1 VIERAEGAVFD
12 IQDLAVTD
20 GAGLRTV
27 VFLKGCPLRCRWC
40 ANPEGQERG
49 REVMHI
55 RSTCARCMTC
65 AAFCPSGAVS
75 AASDGGPVFAREAC
89 SRCADTPCV
98 ARCPTRSLRTV
109 GREWTADALYAR
121 VRQNAIFYRNS
132 GGGVTLSGGE
142 PLAQPMFVREFLA
155 RCAAVGLSVGVET
168 CGFFDWESVEP
179 FIRNIAFFFF
189 DVKCLDDAVHRRVT
203 GQGNERILGNLERL
217 AALCADRI
225 TISVPVVGGVNASA
239 DFFEALADLCRRL
252 GIRSVRLLPYHTLGV
267 SKYKGLGRS
276 YLMPDSAAVEPEEI
290 GRFAELLRASGIE
303 CRID

>member
-1 VIERAEGAVFD
+1 MNPSVTGRIHSIESFGT
-12 IQDLAVTD
+12 LD
-20 GAGLRTV
+20 GPGIRYVL
-27 VFLKGCPLRCRWC
+27 FLQGCPLRCLYC
-40 ANPEGQERG
+40 HNPDARG
-49 REVMHI
+49 ESGGTVMSAGEVMADI
-55 RSTCARCMTC
+55 LTYRAFIAR
-65 AAFCPSGAVS
+65 
-75 AASDGGPVFAREAC
+75 
-89 SRCADTPCV
+89 
-98 ARCPTRSLRTV
+98 
-109 GREWTADALYAR
+109 
-121 VRQNAIFYRNS
+121 
-132 GGGVTLSGGE
+132 GGVTLSGGE
-142 PLAQPMFVREFLA
+142 PLAQPAFVRDFLS

-225 TISVPVVGGVNASA
+225 TVSVPVVGGVNA
-239 DFFEALADLCRRL
+239 DTEFFGTLARLCHRL
-252 GIRSVRLLPYHTLGV
+252 GIGSVRLLPYHTLGV
-267 SKYKGLGRS
+267 SKYEGLGRA

>member
-1 VIERAEGAVFD
+1 MERAEGTVFD

-49 REVMHI
+49 RELMHI
-55 RSTCARCMTC
+55 RSTCARCMAC
-65 AAFCPSGAVS
+65 ASVCPSGAVS
-75 AASDGGPVFAREAC
+75 VGSDGDPVFAREAC

-142 PLAQPMFVREFLA
+142 PLAQPAFVREFLS

-225 TISVPVVGGVNASA
+225 TVSVPVVGGVNADT
-239 DFFEALADLCRRL
+239 DFFGALADLCRRL
-252 GIRSVRLLPYHTLGV
+252 GIPNIRLLPYHTLGV
-267 SKYKGLGRS
+267 SKYEGLGRA

>member
-1 VIERAEGAVFD
+1 MIERAEGAVFD

-49 REVMHI
+49 RELMNV
-55 RSTCARCMTC
+55 RSTCERCMAC
-65 AAFCPSGAVS
+65 ASVCPSGAVS
-75 AASDGGPVFAREAC
+75 VGSDGGPVFAREAC

-142 PLAQPMFVREFLA
+142 ALAQPMFVRGFLA
-155 RCAAVGLSVGVET
+155 RCAPVGLSVGVET

-179 FIRNIAFFFF
+179 FIRDFSFFFF
-189 DVKCLDDAVHRRVT
+189 DVKCLDDDIHRRVT
-203 GQGNERILGNLERL
+203 GQGNGRILGNLERL
-217 AALCADRI
+217 AGLCADRI
-225 TISVPVVGGVNASA
+225 TVSVPVVGGVNANA
-239 DFFEALADLCRRL
+239 DFFGALARLCVRL
-252 GIRSVRLLPYHTLGV
+252 GIGSVRLLPYHTLGI
-267 SKYKGLGRS
+267 SKYEGLGRA
-276 YLMPDSAAVEPEEI
+276 YLMPDSAAVEPEDI
-290 GRFAELLRASGIE
+290 GRFAELLRAAGIA
-303 CRID
+303 CRVD